1 MGDYFLNYFKKSD
14 KVNMK
19 SIITFYGLK
28 VFCPNEEMQISASAK
43 THIDY
48 LFSKYETN
56 GNEICFNSFYKAD
69 KFASLGVKF

>member
-19 SIITFYGLK
+19 SIITLYGTK

-43 THIDY
+43 THILITSLVNTKRTETKFVLI
-48 LFSKYETN
+48 LFIKRT
-56 GNEICFNSFYKAD
+56 ILLHLF
-69 KFASLGVKF
+69 

>member
-1 MGDYFLNYFKKSD
+1 MGDNFSNYFKKSD

-19 SIITFYGLK
+19 SIITLYGTK

-48 LFSKYETN
+48 LFSRYKTN
-56 GNEICFNSFYKAD
+56 GNEICFNSLYKTD
-69 KFASLGVKF
+69 NFASLVVTF